1 MGDEMQNGIRSA
13 IERETAVICEEMGF
27 HRIDIARAF
36 ESFVRS
42 GTAARSGM
50 YHRSW
55 VIGYLCGRRD
65 LDLERQREI
74 ERGQK

>member
-1 MGDEMQNGIRSA
+1 MGDEMTSNIRGA
-13 IERETAVICEEMGF
+13 IERETATICEEMGF
-27 HRIDIARAF
+27 HRIDVARAF

-65 LDLERQREI
+65 LDLECQREI